1 MLYVV
6 FSVDPIFENQMYEKI
21 KCTLMYVNVRKNQM
35 YVNILV
41 QVSDKLQSSGQG
53 FREAVKFYLPKVR
66 LFTKTTLIS
75 IFPTKTTL
83 VSTFQILQLVLGPV
97 FHCFHYFTYI
107 DLLTKLTPYSEDKDS
122 LQQVTLFLI
131 LNKMFFPF
139 RLDMLVSPLNVII
152 IKITILLQVYAMLT
166 PLKNKLSNA
175 DASSPALLWSSLPGS
190 KRKFSDVFQR

>member
-1 MLYVV
+1 MLY
-6 FSVDPIFENQMYEKI
+6 SLLTQSLKI
-21 KCTLMYVNVRKNQM
+21 RCTFDKM
-35 YVNILV
+35 IV

-75 IFPTKTTL
+75 TFPTKTTL

-139 RLDMLVSPLNVII
+139 RLDMLVNPLNMII

>member
-1 MLYVV
+1 M
-6 FSVDPIFENQMYEKI
+6 
-21 KCTLMYVNVRKNQM
+21 
-35 YVNILV
+35 
-41 QVSDKLQSSGQG
+41 
-53 FREAVKFYLPKVR
+53 
-66 LFTKTTLIS
+66 
-75 IFPTKTTL
+75 
-83 VSTFQILQLVLGPV
+83 STFQLLQLVLGPV

-139 RLDMLVSPLNVII
+139 RLDMLVNPLNMII

>member
-1 MLYVV
+1 MLY
-6 FSVDPIFENQMYEKI
+6 SLLTQSLKI
-21 KCTLMYVNVRKNQM
+21 RCTFD
-35 YVNILV
+35 NIIV

-75 IFPTKTTL
+75 TFPTKTTL

-122 LQQVTLFLI
+122 LQQVTLDDIPYSEQDVLS
-131 LNKMFFPF
+131 LSPRYAGQPF
-139 RLDMLVSPLNVII
+139 EYDNHKDNDTVAGVCDADPAEEQVKQRRRLV
-152 IKITILLQVYAMLT
+152 AGT
-166 PLKNKLSNA
+166 PLVLTTWKQA
-175 DASSPALLWSSLPGS
+175 E
-190 KRKFSDVFQR
+190 VQ